1 MTPINF
7 SLKNPLLVNL
17 SLIIVFIMG
26 ILAWQSLPQEVFPV
40 VDLDMVNI
48 NTKFEG
54 ASPAEVEQQV
64 TLPIEEEFEDSQDID
79 FISSVSREGSSS
91 IVIKLK
97 PGADVN
103 NFMRDTR
110 TLLDRVNDL
119 PDIAQ
124 EPELKR
130 IRTRFSCNYAYSL
143 W

>member
-119 PDIAQ
+119 
-124 EPELKR
+124 
-130 IRTRFSCNYAYSL
+130 SL
-143 W
+143 IHI

>member
-119 PDIAQ
+119 PDIAH
-124 EPELKR
+124 EPELK
-130 IRTRFSCNYAYSL
+130 
-143 W
+143 

>member
-64 TLPIEEEFEDSQDID
+64 TLPIEE
-79 FISSVSREGSSS
+79 
-91 IVIKLK
+91 
-97 PGADVN
+97 
-103 NFMRDTR
+103 
-110 TLLDRVNDL
+110 
-119 PDIAQ
+119 
-124 EPELKR
+124 
-130 IRTRFSCNYAYSL
+130 
-143 W
+143 